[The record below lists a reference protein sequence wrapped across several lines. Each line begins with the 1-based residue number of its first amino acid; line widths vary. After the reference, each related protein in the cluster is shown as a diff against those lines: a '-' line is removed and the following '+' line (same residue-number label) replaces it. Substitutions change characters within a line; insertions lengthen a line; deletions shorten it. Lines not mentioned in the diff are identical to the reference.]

1 MYGLYEQLKL
11 TMLIH
16 ILNRISNSAA
26 ASCFLAIFNITLR
39 PYFIS
44 INVRNDLTLR
54 SDPAEII
61 GIVFR

>member
-1 MYGLYEQLKL
+1 MHGLYEQLKL

-26 ASCFLAIFNITLR
+26 ASCFLAIFNITLKLF
-39 PYFIS
+39 FIS

-54 SDPAEII
+54 SDPADNC
-61 GIVFR
+61 